1 MSRRER
7 HRRRRRNKGGP
18 HRAILLTTALVVTV
32 IAIVGLASVGYVVS
46 IAASAPDLSKLKP
59 KDQGA
64 TSVVYAANGDRLGFI
79 RSDVLRTP
87 IASSEIPQTLKDGTV
102 AIEDRRFY
110 AHKGVDPEGVVRAA
124 MKNFNSGKTV
134 EGGSTLTMQLIK
146 NLYTEDRT
154 KDFKRKIR
162 EARLA
167 SDLEKEH
174 PGRKGKN
181 WILTQYINNVPYGT
195 VGGQN
200 AIGIQAAARIYFDK
214 PAKRLKLHEAA
225 MLAGLPQA
233 PSDYSPFLHPDRAL
247 ARRND
252 VLRQMAAEG
261 YVQQST
267 AERAMEMPLGVE
279 KSHYYT
285 FRREG
290 YFFEY
295 VRKELAARYGE
306 RRVRRGGLSVWTTA
320 DTKLQDAA
328 RAAMAG
334 RLGDPS
340 RAAAIVSIDPR
351 NGYLRAMATSRK
363 YGDLKFNIATQGRR
377 QAGST
382 FKPVVLMAALRQGI
396 DPRTTSYDS
405 KPLKFNDPTYGPIDV
420 ANFGNSY
427 GGRRN
432 LIEGIVRSDNS
443 VFQQLDLDV
452 GPDKVRQTAYD
463 LGITTKL
470 EAVPAEGLGGI
481 GRGIAPFEL
490 ARAYTTIASGGWRY
504 KVKAITKVCFRET
517 HKCDDLSKPQRTR
530 AFQDGVT
537 DQATQIL
544 RQNIQRGTG
553 TAANI
558 GCPAAGKTGTTDK
571 NTDAWFAGFT
581 PRLATVTWL
590 GDPYRLVP
598 MPGITG
604 GTFPAQM
611 WKAYMEVAKGKY
623 CGDFPKPKVPF
634 KAAPF
639 FGRYSKT
646 GVRNNKAP
654 YPGAPGTPG
663 VAGGGTGGTRRYP
676 SGAYESTPQKA
687 PDVKTPAK
695 DAPKAPSATPAP
707 EPQTPPQPDGGGA
720 QAPG

>member
-18 HRAILLTTALVVTV
+18 HRAILLTAALVATV
-32 IAIVGLASVGYVVS
+32 LAIAGLASVGYVVS

-64 TSVVYAANGDRLGFI
+64 TSVVYAANDERLGFI

-87 IASSEIPQTLKDGTV
+87 IASSQIPQTLKDGTV

-124 MKNFNSGKTV
+124 LKNFNSGKTV

-154 KDFKRKIR
+154 KQFKRKIR

-167 SDLEKEH
+167 SDLEHEH

-181 WILTQYINNVPYGT
+181 WILTKYINNVPYGT

-214 PAKRLKLHEAA
+214 PASRLKLHEAA

-233 PSDYSPFLHPDRAL
+233 PTDYSPFLHPARAL

-252 VLRQMAAEG
+252 VLRKMTLEG
-261 YVQQST
+261 YVQRST
-267 AERAMEMPLGVE
+267 AERAMERPLGVE
-279 KSHYYT
+279 KSRYYT

-306 RRVRRGGLSVWTTA
+306 RVVRRGGLSVWTTA

-328 RAAMAG
+328 RKAMAG

-351 NGYLRAMATSRK
+351 TGYLKAMATSRK
-363 YGDLKFNIATQGRR
+363 YGDLKFNVAAQGKR

-382 FKPVVLMAALRQGI
+382 FKPIVLMAALRQGV
-396 DPRTTSYDS
+396 DPLRTSYDS

-420 ANFGNSY
+420 ANYGNSY

-432 LIEGIVRSDNS
+432 LVEGIVRSDNS

-470 EAVPAEGLGGI
+470 DAYPSEGLGAV
-481 GRGIAPFEL
+481 GRGISPLEL

-504 KVKAITKVCFRET
+504 KVKAITKVCHRDT
-517 HKCDDLSKPQRTR
+517 GKCDDLSKPQRTR
-530 AFQDGVT
+530 AFEDGVT
-537 DQATQIL
+537 DQATKIL

-553 TAANI
+553 VAANI

-571 NTDAWFAGFT
+571 NTDAWFAGYT
-581 PRLATVTWL
+581 PRLTTVSWL

-611 WKAYMEVAKGKY
+611 WKAFMDVAKGKY
-623 CGDFPKPKVPF
+623 CGDFPKPKVAF

-646 GVRNNKAP
+646 GVRKNSAP
-654 YPGAPGTPG
+654 YPVPGGAGAG
-663 VAGGGTGGTRRYP
+663 AAGGGTGGRRYP
-676 SGAYESTPQKA
+676 PKAYETPPQKDPKAEPA
-687 PDVKTPAK
+687 PKEAPKTPAP
-695 DAPKAPSATPAP
+695 APATP
-707 EPQTPPQPDGGGA
+707 PPGGGGGGA
-720 QAPG
+720 EAPQ

>member
-7 HRRRRRNKGGP
+7 QRRRRRNKGGP
-18 HRAILLTTALVVTV
+18 HRAILLTLALLVTV
-32 IAIVGLASVGYVVS
+32 VAIAGLASVGYVVS

-87 IASSEIPQTLKDGTV
+87 IASSEIPQTVKDATI
-102 AIEDRRFY
+102 AIEDKRFY
-110 AHKGVDPEGVVRAA
+110 QHKGVDAEGVVRAA
-124 MKNFNSGKTV
+124 VKNFNSGRTV

-154 KDFKRKIR
+154 KAFKRKIR

-167 SDLEKEH
+167 SDLEKRH
-174 PGRKGKN
+174 RGRAGKN
-181 WILTQYINNVPYGT
+181 WILNKYINNVPYGT

-200 AIGIQAAARIYFDK
+200 AIGIQAAARIYFNK
-214 PAKRLKLHEAA
+214 PAKKLELHEAA

-233 PSDYSPFLHPDRAL
+233 PSDYSPFLQPGRAE

-252 VLRQMAAEG
+252 VLRNMALEG
-261 YVQQST
+261 YVQEST
-267 AERAMEMPLGVE
+267 ARRAMAMPLGVE
-279 KSHYYT
+279 KSRYYT

-295 VRKELAARYGE
+295 VRKELVAKYGE
-306 RRVRRGGLSVWTTA
+306 KVVRRGGLSVWTTA

-340 RAAAIVSIDPR
+340 RAAAVVSIDPR
-351 NGYLRAMATSRK
+351 TGYLKAMATSRK
-363 YGDLKFNIATQGRR
+363 YGDLKFNVAAQGKR

-382 FKPVVLMAALRQGI
+382 FKTVVLLAALRRGI
-396 DPRTTSYDS
+396 DPKSTSYDS
-405 KPLKFNDPTYGPIDV
+405 KPLKFEDPTYGPIEV
-420 ANFGNSY
+420 ANYSNSY

-432 LIEGIVRSDNS
+432 LIEGTIKSDNS

-470 EAVPAEGLGGI
+470 DAFPSEGLGGI
-481 GRGIAPFEL
+481 GRGISPLEL

-504 KVKAITKVCFRET
+504 KVKAITKVCHRDT
-517 HKCDDLSKPQRTR
+517 GKCDDLSKPQRTR
-530 AFQDGVT
+530 AFEDGVT
-537 DQATQIL
+537 DQATEIL
-544 RQNIQRGTG
+544 EANIKRGTG
-553 TAANI
+553 TRADI

-571 NTDAWFAGFT
+571 NTDAWFAGYT

-598 MPGITG
+598 MPNMTG
-604 GTFPAQM
+604 GQNPADM
-611 WKAYMEVAKGKY
+611 WKAYMDVAKGKF

-634 KAAPF
+634 KSAPF
-639 FGRYSKT
+639 FGRYSRT
-646 GVRNNKAP
+646 GVRNNRAARVPNAGTGGVGQRYSPEIYESPPQEAP
-654 YPGAPGTPG
+654 KTKDTPKSGPETPEAAPTPAPGTP
-663 VAGGGTGGTRRYP
+663 AGPG
-676 SGAYESTPQKA
+676 
-687 PDVKTPAK
+687 
-695 DAPKAPSATPAP
+695 
-707 EPQTPPQPDGGGA
+707 GGGA
-720 QAPG
+720 EAPE